1 MGISGEPGGIGEM
14 GVNVG
19 TSLLNFDL
27 NFVSNIY
34 L

>member
-19 TSLLNFDL
+19 TSLLNFEHGT
-27 NFVSNIY
+27 SS
-34 L
+34 